1 MTDDSEPETTIME
14 DETTVM
20 DYELS
25 DDNITHII
33 VSKGDGGRWKY
44 QAVDYNTKKVWD
56 VKKKEIDHIKM
67 HSFAA
72 GRQLYAFRFGQ
83 TKFSMFQHKTGNF
96 KLVKCKVDGEEYPGV
111 LVKLG
116 AGARDKVSAGE
127 TTVAVAA
134 ASESSERDAQCVAK
148 SFAYLGHAIEL
159 GDDFLFDALPEAVM
173 LKLPRVKLEMP
184 VKWGFIYG
192 EAPKLSAMP
201 DAIDL
206 ICKHATD
213 SDLFILRVH
222 IGGDVNTSLH
232 CVAIKGRML
241 KDPTFAKALPLQ
253 LDSFKMLGIEK
264 IMEGYRLVN
273 KGKRA
278 RA

>member
-1 MTDDSEPETTIME
+1 MH
-14 DETTVM
+14 TTVSGTCCA
-20 DYELS
+20 LRS
-25 DDNITHII
+25 PA
-33 VSKGDGGRWKY
+33 GGSSNPTSAY
-44 QAVDYNTKKVWD
+44 PC
-56 VKKKEIDHIKM
+56 
-67 HSFAA
+67 
-72 GRQLYAFRFGQ
+72 QLAE
-83 TKFSMFQHKTGNF
+83 T
-96 KLVKCKVDGEEYPGV
+96 
-111 LVKLG
+111 
-116 AGARDKVSAGE
+116 VSALS
-127 TTVAVAA
+127 A

-222 IGGDVNTSLH
+222 IGGKVNTSLH
-232 CVAIKGRML
+232 CVAIKGRKL
-241 KDPTFAKALPLQ
+241 KDPAYAKEFPLEPS
-253 LDSFKMLGIEK
+253 SFKTLGIEK
-264 IMEGYRLVN
+264 IMQGFRIVN

-278 RA
+278 RV